1 MAASTPATVRKQI
14 ASGKTDPIYLILGS
28 DEGERSRLAREFTE
42 VVEKELRPFNVER
55 LYGGETKPATLLQAV
70 RMLPMLGPRR
80 IVIVSQAEGVLT
92 PKILNSE
99 SEEVSRDLEAFEK
112 YVQSPSPQV
121 TVIFEA
127 GNLDR
132 RRRVVKE
139 LLKCATV
146 VTCSGIETERDA
158 KRWVCDEVKRRKL
171 SMDAE
176 AVQALIARTGKD
188 LPRLRADFE
197 RLVIYASGQATIGRT
212 DVEAVVG
219 PAVLQDNWEITRAIV
234 QGKADVALREVA
246 LLFNAGVVPQQILGQ
261 LGWCVRERLAS
272 SKVKTAVDALY
283 RTYLAL
289 KSSRGDGR
297 IVIEQ
302 LVLELCGVRRDLRRG

>member
-28 DEGERSRLAREFTE
+28 DEDERFRLAREFAD
-42 VVEKELRPFNVER
+42 VVEEELRPFNVER
-55 LYGGETKPATLLQAV
+55 LYGGETNPATLLEAV
-70 RMLPMLGPRR
+70 RMLPMVAPRR

-92 PKILNSE
+92 PKNLTSE
-99 SEEVSRDLEAFEK
+99 SLEAFEQ
-112 YVQSPSPQV
+112 YVQDPSPQV

-127 GNLDR
+127 GNLDK
-132 RRRVVKE
+132 RRRVIKE
-139 LLKCATV
+139 LLKHATV
-146 VTCSGIETERDA
+146 VTCSGIETEGDA
-158 KRWVCDEVKRRKL
+158 KRWVRDEVKRRKL

-219 PAVLQDNWEITRAIV
+219 PAVLQDNWAITRAIV
-234 QGKADVALREVA
+234 QGKADVAMRELA

-261 LGWCVRERLAS
+261 LGWCVRERLAP
-272 SKVKTAVDALY
+272 SKIKAAVEALF
-283 RTYLAL
+283 RTDLAL

>member
-28 DEGERSRLAREFTE
+28 DEDERFRLAREFAD
-42 VVEKELRPFNVER
+42 VVEEELRPFNVER
-55 LYGGETKPATLLQAV
+55 LYGGETNPATLLEAV
-70 RMLPMLGPRR
+70 RMLPMLAPRR

-92 PKILNSE
+92 PKNLTSE
-99 SEEVSRDLEAFEK
+99 SLEALEQ
-112 YVQSPSPQV
+112 YVQDPSPQV

-127 GNLDR
+127 GNLDK
-132 RRRVVKE
+132 RRRVIKE
-139 LLKCATV
+139 LLNHATV
-146 VTCSGIETERDA
+146 VTCSGIETECDA
-158 KRWVCDEVKRRKL
+158 KRWVRDEVKRRKL

-219 PAVLQDNWEITRAIV
+219 PAVLQDNWAITRAIV
-234 QGKADVALREVA
+234 QGKADVAMRELA
-246 LLFNAGVVPQQILGQ
+246 LLFNAGVVPQQILGL
-261 LGWCVRERLAS
+261 LGWCVRDRLAP
-272 SKVKTAVDALY
+272 SKIKAAVEALF
-283 RTYLAL
+283 RTDLAL

-297 IVIEQ
+297 IMIEQ